1 MDYDEKQLLPIG
13 TMLQHGKYRVERHLA
28 SGGFGNTYIVL
39 NTGFSRKFVL
49 KEFYMQGINQRE
61 KDQTTV
67 SVSNEMNN
75 ALFSSQLEKFEK
87 EAKRIID
94 LYNPHIIRV
103 HDLFREN
110 ETAYYVMDYV
120 DGKSLSEIMNQNG
133 SPMKEGEV
141 WGLMPQLF
149 DALSAAHKKDIL
161 HLDIKPGNIL
171 MDAEG
176 KVVLIDFGA
185 SKQVNING
193 KDTYSTSTA
202 MCYTPGFAPS
212 EQIDKRMQ
220 HLGAWT
226 DIYAL
231 GATLYNLLTL
241 QCPPL
246 PSEISDEKENAFL
259 FPEEVSPQMRQLI
272 IWMMQIGRKDRPQSI
287 DEIKARINSEPNHSD
302 APTTEI
308 KTDTEKTRKVPSF
321 VEVQKTVPSV
331 DEITKPVGAKEA
343 QTQKINNALTAY
355 KEPMFIRVAGFLI
368 ASLGLLEGICAMFF
382 CQKNDMEDL
391 WIVLVSSTLLLVSA
405 GLTTYMNKKISIWLL
420 ISATLLPN
428 VFFIIFGDE
437 KAWRFSVFFTFIL
450 FVVLLAKLIVLKNR
464 LNPFLAEGKQ
474 SFVQQIK
481 NNNPVVLIAFA
492 FFILFAFGWVWYNGF
507 DIYSLTRR
515 GFIAFPDIY
524 LCAMLSVGF
533 QFLVLFILLSRVV
546 ILHRRAG
553 WLLGGWFVIWAIYSY
568 SFKTYITAGTS
579 DIDHMVPLIIALFMF
594 LAVLF
599 LPKGVI
605 ANWKTMR
612 SDILDSTAINML
624 MIYAVIGIITCFCFS
639 LLNIQFSTNINF

>member
-75 ALFSSQLEKFEK
+75 AMFSSQLEKFEK

-231 GATLYNLLTL
+231 GATLYNLLTR

-259 FPEEVSPQMRQLI
+259 FPEEVSPKMRQLI

-287 DEIKARINSEPNHSD
+287 DEIKARINSGANHSD
-302 APTTEI
+302 APTTDI
-308 KTDTEKTRKVPSF
+308 KTDTEKTRKVPQSINPPSPISDNNIPAK
-321 VEVQKTVPSV
+321 KT
-331 DEITKPVGAKEA
+331 
-343 QTQKINNALTAY
+343 QN
-355 KEPMFIRVAGFLI
+355 
-368 ASLGLLEGICAMFF
+368 
-382 CQKNDMEDL
+382 
-391 WIVLVSSTLLLVSA
+391 WIWV
-405 GLTTYMNKKISIWLL
+405 GLT
-420 ISATLLPN
+420 
-428 VFFIIFGDE
+428 
-437 KAWRFSVFFTFIL
+437 
-450 FVVLLAKLIVLKNR
+450 
-464 LNPFLAEGKQ
+464 
-474 SFVQQIK
+474 
-481 NNNPVVLIAFA
+481 
-492 FFILFAFGWVWYNGF
+492 
-507 DIYSLTRR
+507 
-515 GFIAFPDIY
+515 
-524 LCAMLSVGF
+524 
-533 QFLVLFILLSRVV
+533 V
-546 ILHRRAG
+546 ILAVACIIVGIFIYKSQKPNDDIGSLQPAAKQEDQFHAVEDAASSFEAYNNDPRIKSGVYDIVGIDTVITLQPGQTLQSVCRVT
-553 WLLGGWFVIWAIYSY
+553 LGADMINYLEVMNDAKSLETGKV
-568 SFKTYITAGTS
+568 K
-579 DIDHMVPLIIALFMF
+579 VPKLK
-594 LAVLF
+594 VRNS
-599 LPKGVI
+599 K
-605 ANWKTMR
+605 K
-612 SDILDSTAINML
+612 
-624 MIYAVIGIITCFCFS
+624 
-639 LLNIQFSTNINF
+639 

>member
-75 ALFSSQLEKFEK
+75 AMFSSQLEKFEK

-231 GATLYNLLTL
+231 GATLYNLLTR

-259 FPEEVSPQMRQLI
+259 FPEEVSPKMRQLI

-287 DEIKARINSEPNHSD
+287 DEIKEWFNRGTNADYSYVNGKEEKTQRITSEPIKPDPVTVKITEKQEPTQDPEKKSKYKETLFARILS
-302 APTTEI
+302 
-308 KTDTEKTRKVPSF
+308 VF
-321 VEVQKTVPSV
+321 VAVFGV
-331 DEITKPVGAKEA
+331 
-343 QTQKINNALTAY
+343 
-355 KEPMFIRVAGFLI
+355 FLI
-368 ASLGLLEGICAMFF
+368 MMSLGDKDNFFLLSPIVISSFLIFLAGATTFW
-382 CQKNDMEDL
+382 DMKCST
-391 WIVLVSSTLLLVSA
+391 WIVVLATLVPNKMGTLGATMLFIFLLVKLF
-405 GLTTYMNKKISIWLL
+405 GLKESKNMFPESGKLSFIQQIANNK
-420 ISATLLPN
+420 PY
-428 VFFIIFGDE
+428 
-437 KAWRFSVFFTFIL
+437 
-450 FVVLLAKLIVLKNR
+450 IVLI
-464 LNPFLAEGKQ
+464 FLLMVMLTVGCLLYCFRPTGHTYCYDFNVMVYVA
-474 SFVQQIK
+474 VQYI
-481 NNNPVVLIAFA
+481 
-492 FFILFAFGWVWYNGF
+492 
-507 DIYSLTRR
+507 
-515 GFIAFPDIY
+515 
-524 LCAMLSVGF
+524 M
-533 QFLVLFILLSRVV
+533 LFILLSRLVISHQKNIILFIGV
-546 ILHRRAG
+546 ILLSLIYHYVHEPEY
-553 WLLGGWFVIWAIYSY
+553 WFVWLEDKVAAPILL
-568 SFKTYITAGTS
+568 
-579 DIDHMVPLIIALFMF
+579 VIIALL
-594 LAVLF
+594 LALLLLSGGIVS
-599 LPKGVI
+599 
-605 ANWKTMR
+605 NWKKMR
-612 SDILDSTAINML
+612 SDVIDNTAINL
-624 MIYAVIGIITCFCFS
+624 LIVYSILGGFFS
-639 LLNIQFSTNINF
+639 IVDFFYFSKM